1 MENAFKRIHV
11 VVMDSV
17 GIGEAPDSPQFDD
30 IDVDTLGHIA
40 REKGG
45 LNLPNL
51 SKLGLSNIREI
62 QGVPVADK
70 PMAYYGKMQE
80 KSAGKDT
87 MTGHWEIMGLYIDTP
102 FRVFPDGFPQELIR

>member
-1 MENAFKRIHV
+1 MANAFKRIHV

-17 GIGEAPDSPQFDD
+17 GIGEAPDSAQFDD

-45 LNLPNL
+45 LKLPNL

-62 QGVPVADK
+62 QGVPAAEK
-70 PMAYYGKMQE
+70 PYGLLWKN
-80 KSAGKDT
+80 AGKISGKRYDDRSL
-87 MTGHWEIMGLYIDTP
+87 GNYGSLH
-102 FRVFPDGFPQELIR
+102 